1 MATRILIG
9 ALLCALVLGIF
20 LLDRDVLERPL
31 LTRALLLVMALG
43 VVQELVAMA
52 GRKIDTGPGLFLTG
66 GVALTVI
73 YVPHVLGG
81 VGVPL
86 HMIAVA
92 ALLATSMR
100 LLAMAPLKTA
110 AGAFPE
116 SALIG
121 GAILYAGGLLA
132 FLDQIVANPQ
142 LGLETA
148 YAVVIISKICDVFA
162 YFGGTLLGR
171 YLPRKIVPAISPK
184 KTWVGTLL
192 GILASG
198 AAAAALAGPLGG
210 AGSEI
215 PWPLAATMGL
225 LLGAATFLGDLI
237 ASAVKR
243 WAGVKDSASM
253 IREFGGFLDLVDG
266 VLFAAPVAYIVLLG
280 T

>member
-9 ALLCALVLGIF
+9 ALLCAVVAGIF

-31 LTRALLLVMALG
+31 LTRTVLLVMALG

-52 GRKIDTGPGLFLTG
+52 GRKLDTGPGLFLTG

-86 HMIAVA
+86 HMIVVA

-132 FLDQIVANPQ
+132 FLDQIAVNVS
-142 LGLETA
+142 LEAA
-148 YAVVIISKICDVFA
+148 YTVVVISKMCDVFG

-171 YLPRKIVPAISPK
+171 KKIVPAISPK
-184 KTWVGTLL
+184 KTWTGTIL

-198 AAAAALAGPLGG
+198 AAGYLLVGPLGG
-210 AGSEI
+210 PNVDMPQTLGGVI
-215 PWPLAATMGL
+215 GL

-237 ASAVKR
+237 ASAFKR
-243 WAGVKDSASM
+243 WAGVKDSASL
-253 IREFGGFLDLVDG
+253 IKEFGGFLDLVDG
-266 VLFAAPVAYIVLLG
+266 VLFAAPVAYIVLIG